1 LSLARISRERAG
13 IPRLLDC
20 RHRPLEAGE
29 SVERGLGALIGQ
41 TGVRR
46 SLFNAVLAPSDYQ
59 LLLVEA
65 PDVEPSELKQA
76 VRWRVKD
83 LIDFHIDDA
92 ILDVF
97 DIPGQPVRGR
107 GRMMY
112 VVAARSSLLSQRIAV
127 LEGLSL
133 RLELIDIAELALR
146 NVAAL
151 TSEDVSGVALLY
163 LAPEYGLITV
173 TRQSTLY
180 LARTLDTGHTALAG
194 FGDAGE
200 TLDTGGGALES
211 VVLEIQRSL
220 DYYDSHFSQAAV
232 GKLYVI
238 APSDAGSIA
247 SALDSA
253 LGMTVRHL
261 DLRELMECP
270 DDLEL
275 ERQARCMLAVGAALR
290 HEQATL

>member
-1 LSLARISRERAG
+1 
-13 IPRLLDC
+13 
-20 RHRPLEAGE
+20 
-29 SVERGLGALIGQ
+29 
-41 TGVRR
+41 
-46 SLFNAVLAPSDYQ
+46 VLAPSDYQ

-65 PDVEPSELKQA
+65 PDVDPSELKQA

-97 DIPGQPVRGR
+97 DIPGQLVRGR

-112 VVAARSSLLSQRIAV
+112 VVAARSSLLSQRIAM
-127 LEGLSL
+127 LEDLSL
-133 RLELIDIAELALR
+133 QLEVIDIAELALR

-151 TSEDVSGVALLY
+151 TGEDVSGVGLLY
-163 LAPEYGLITV
+163 LAPDYGLITV

-180 LARTLDTGHTALAG
+180 LARTLDTGHEALAA
-194 FGDAGE
+194 AGGSGG
-200 TLDTGGGALES
+200 TPGSGGALES

-232 GKLYVI
+232 GTLYVV
-238 APSDAGSIA
+238 APSGGEAIVSG
-247 SALDSA
+247 LDTA
-253 LGMTVRHL
+253 LGMNVRQL
-261 DLRELMECP
+261 DLRDVMECP
-270 DDLEL
+270 DDLDLEL
-275 ERQARCMLAVGAALR
+275 QARCMLAVGAALR

>member
-151 TSEDVSGVALLY
+151 TS
-163 LAPEYGLITV
+163 V